1 MDWIKRELTPQES
14 ASGGMAQ
21 IQGVFEEIF
30 MKSSDRDNIAMF
42 SVMSTIYIQT
52 NNNPVLEIFERAYS
66 FVPSEAP
73 TGRVSLLV
81 GRADAHDMV
90 SENM

>member
-1 MDWIKRELTPQES
+1 MQWIKRELTPQES
-14 ASGGMAQ
+14 ASGAMFQ

-30 MKSSDRDNIAMF
+30 VKSRDRGNIAMF
-42 SVMSTIYIQT
+42 AVASTIYIQT
-52 NNNPVLEIFERAYS
+52 NNNPALEIFERVYS
-66 FVPSEAP
+66 FVPSETP

-81 GRADAHDMV
+81 GTSDAHDMV